1 MKKNRGRRSV
11 VVCTYRENI
20 LVKKPMS
27 VRLRLE
33 IVSEKKPDTHAEELA
48 LIRLRHE
55 VCVHLLRWKMNQL
68 KRVVVD

>member
-1 MKKNRGRRSV
+1 
-11 VVCTYRENI
+11 
-20 LVKKPMS
+20 MS

-68 KRVVVD
+68 ERISVDKFLDVEIANLKMTGSGYYSGSALR